1 MKKIVL
7 CAALLFIIGGI
18 NSYSNIKG
26 VRKTMEVEKN
36 YVKEWDKKFPKS
48 NKVDHQK
55 VSLRQP

>member
-36 YVKEWDKKFPKS
+36 YVKE
-48 NKVDHQK
+48 
-55 VSLRQP
+55 